1 MKRKALGRGIEALIP
16 SAVPTVASTPAPG
29 NLREIDIDL
38 ISPNRYQPRSDFD
51 PERLGELSASIR
63 ENGVVQPVV
72 VRQLGTRYELIAG
85 ERRWR
90 AAQLAGLLK
99 IPAMLKNVDDS
110 KALEIALIEN
120 IQRDELNAIEEAQAY
135 QRLWEHFG

>member
-16 SAVPTVASTPAPG
+16 AAGQASMPGVPQG

-51 PERLGELSASIR
+51 AEKLAELAASIKQ
-63 ENGVVQPVV
+63 NGVVQPIV
-72 VRQLGTRYELIAG
+72 VRQVGPRYELIAG

-90 AAQLAGLLK
+90 AAQMAGLLK
-99 IPAMLKNVDDS
+99 LPAVLKNVDEE
-110 KALEIALIEN
+110 KTLEIAL
-120 IQRDELNAIEEAQAY
+120 
-135 QRLWEHFG
+135 